1 LAEFSVLK
9 EEKRPKAVERLAR
22 ARAMGDLSE
31 NSEYAAAR
39 EELSFVDG
47 RINEIDA
54 IIKDVKIINEQK
66 SGDVV
71 KIGDT
76 VTVEINGDQTTYHI
90 VGQLEADIQE
100 GKISDTSPIGKAL
113 IGARAGAEIIAKA
126 PAGEVKYKVV
136 AIK

>member
-1 LAEFSVLK
+1 
-9 EEKRPKAVERLAR
+9 
-22 ARAMGDLSE
+22 MGDLSE